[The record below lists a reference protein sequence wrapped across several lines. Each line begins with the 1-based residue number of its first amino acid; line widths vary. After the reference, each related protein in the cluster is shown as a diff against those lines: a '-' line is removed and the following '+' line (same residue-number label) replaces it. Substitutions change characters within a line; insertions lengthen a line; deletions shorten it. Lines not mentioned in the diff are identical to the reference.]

1 MIPAAEAATVEA
13 RLRAPRETKRG
24 AAARS
29 FMNDRRLFCSS
40 LSGDMVSF
48 PTAAKSNGDTQGG
61 ETGIVKTLEL
71 AQPTSSFVLALE
83 LGCVRTQSP
92 EAIGCNFSK
101 AAI

>member
-40 LSGDMVSF
+40 LSGDMVVTF
-48 PTAAKSNGDTQGG
+48 LRQ
-61 ETGIVKTLEL
+61 
-71 AQPTSSFVLALE
+71 
-83 LGCVRTQSP
+83 R
-92 EAIGCNFSK
+92 
-101 AAI
+101 